1 MDTQRPDRVFCIL
14 GGQLNSASSLEART
28 RNVADVVR
36 LINDWEVQA
45 EFLSDVRV
53 NWSRYPSS
61 ANLVSWFRDEIPD
74 IKTNTAINKHENVAH
89 HQPGGACTVY
99 QGTDKRSQRIR
110 AMVFN
115 TILC

>member
-28 RNVADVVR
+28 RKVADVVR

-45 EFLSDVRV
+45 GCLSKVRV

-61 ANLVSWFRDEIPD
+61 ANLASWFREIPD
-74 IKTNTAINKHENVAH
+74 IKTNTTINKHENIAH
-89 HQPGGACTVY
+89 HQPGGTATFVC
-99 QGTDKRSQRIR
+99 KELARSAKEWTMTEI
-110 AMVFN
+110 
-115 TILC
+115 